1 MRDNTMHG
9 EEEEKCMIRITVCG
23 LRVVV
28 MTIAESKEEDMTGM
42 LQTWIAGCPQ
52 NVWMGRMNFWVW
64 ASTLL
69 LIVGNGV
76 VGNVQL

>member
-42 LQTWIAGCPQ
+42 LQTWIAGYPPKCLD
-52 NVWMGRMNFWVW
+52 GKDEF
-64 ASTLL
+64 LGL
-69 LIVGNGV
+69 GIYV
-76 VGNVQL
+76 VVDRW